1 MSISIASSIQEIY
14 ISNPKLTSKELFNS
28 GMNVGKDMMGT
39 MANTLILAFTG
50 SSLNMIMVIYSYN
63 VNFIQ
68 LMNMDMVSIEIIQG
82 LTGSLAIIFT
92 VPIIS
97 FISSKIIP
105 SLLFESKSEIANN
118 ILNTD
123 IDNS

>member
-1 MSISIASSIQEIY
+1 
-14 ISNPKLTSKELFNS
+14 
-28 GMNVGKDMMGT
+28 MNVGKDMMGT